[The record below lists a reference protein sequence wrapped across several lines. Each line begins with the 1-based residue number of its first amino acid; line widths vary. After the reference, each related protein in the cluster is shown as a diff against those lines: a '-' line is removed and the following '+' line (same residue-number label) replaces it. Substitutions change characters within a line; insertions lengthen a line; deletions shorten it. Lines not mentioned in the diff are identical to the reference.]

1 MDILKQLL
9 PCGYTAVPIIINGTS
24 PSKRHNEIA
33 TRTLPLLEKDS
44 ANDKLAWNYT
54 YEGLKLKEM
63 SIFSVL
69 WDFKNDQ
76 PVLVTGAQHTS
87 NNTCRLFSRYWL
99 FSNYRTTQSNQKF
112 NQIDDFQVDL
122 WHMELLKNT
131 YPFFFWSREKGNRF
145 FKRIKEKRP
154 DIFKNWQVYDKNI
167 ELLWKDNWQGIL
179 YTGLDKYINELT
191 FNSN

>member
-179 YTGLDKYINELT
+179 YTGFDKYINELT